1 MMNGIDISSHQSDL
15 NIAQVPCDFVI
26 IKATQGTTYVNPALR
41 KHWKQACDC
50 GKQIGLYHYASK
62 GGAEAE
68 AAFFVKTVRSISGIG
83 RAILILDWEKDSN
96 ANFPNPEY
104 ARRFLAAVYAAT
116 GVKPFIY
123 MSKSV
128 CRENDWR
135 AVAPTFPLWAAQ
147 YKNDKPTGYQI
158 TPWTDARG
166 WGAWSAA
173 LIYQYS
179 SHGRLSGYNDF
190 LDLDIAYLSPTEWM
204 VYAGGITPVSYA
216 AVVTASALR
225 VRTSPSIDAPVYQIG
240 GHDLLLP
247 RGLCVAIDAECGA
260 WARLSGVDGWVS
272 RQYIQK

>member
-1 MMNGIDISSHQSDL
+1 MMNGIDIASYQSELDV
-15 NIAQVPCDFVI
+15 AKVPCDFVI
-26 IKATQGTTYVNPALR
+26 IKATQGTTYVNPALK
-41 KHWKQACDC
+41 KHWRQATEC

-68 AAFFVKTVRSISGIG
+68 AAFFVKTAQSVSGIG
-83 RAILILDWEKDSN
+83 RAVLVLDWEMESN
-96 ANFPNPEY
+96 ENFRNPDY

-128 CRENDWR
+128 CREYDWS

-147 YKNDKPTGYQI
+147 YKNYAYTGYQA
-158 TPWTDARG
+158 TPWTDSRG
-166 WGAWSAA
+166 FGAWSAP

-179 SHGRLSGYNDF
+179 SRGRLSGYGGD
-190 LDLDIAYLSPTEWM
+190 LDLDIAYMTPTEWM
-204 VYAGGITPVSYA
+204 AHAGGVTPMSYA

-225 VRTSPSIDAPVYQIG
+225 VRTSPSLDADVYHVG
-240 GHDLLLP
+240 GHDFLLP

>member
-15 NIAQVPCDFVI
+15 NIAQVPCDFII

-96 ANFPNPEY
+96 ANFPDPEY
-104 ARRFLAAVYAAT
+104 ARKFLAAVYAAT

-128 CRENDWR
+128 CREYDWR

-147 YKNDKPTGYQI
+147 YRNYNPTGYQI

-179 SHGRLSGYNDF
+179 SRGRLSGYNGY

-204 VYAGGITPVSYA
+204 VYAGGITTVSYA

-272 RQYIQK
+272 RQYIHK

>member
-1 MMNGIDISSHQSDL
+1 MMNGIDISSYQSDL
-15 NIAQVPCDFVI
+15 VISQVPCDFII
-26 IKATQGTTYVNPALR
+26 IKATQGTTYVNPSLR

-83 RAILILDWEKDSN
+83 RAILVLDWENASN

-128 CRENDWR
+128 CREYDWR

-147 YKNDKPTGYQI
+147 YKNYNPTGYQI

-173 LIYQYS
+173 LIYQYTS
-179 SHGRLSGYNDF
+179 RGRLSGYNGY

-204 VYAGGITPVSYA
+204 AYAGGITPVSYA